1 MRVITDFV
9 NTTPGPCTN
18 PVQYGQV
25 EEYGVVFAAAP
36 GIVVAP
42 KLTLEGCYNA
52 STGLM
57 SDALRAA
64 GHLPTSEPY
73 TGLGHTFVGGGGES
87 ITAPVLA
94 VTGNNAIVDWVV
106 VEVRSNATPTT
117 VLASRA
123 ALLQRD
129 GDVVGT
135 NGTSP
140 LTFSLATGTYRIAML
155 HRNHLGAMTLNG
167 VALSNAATTVDLS
180 ATGTATLGTEARR
193 SISGTF
199 PTQALWAGDVNFDG
213 ILKYTGT
220 DNDRDPI
227 LSNIG
232 GAVPT
237 NTVTGYLNS
246 DVNMDGIVKY
256 TGTDNDRDPILQNIG
271 GVVPTNVR
279 EAQLP

>member
-1 MRVITDFV
+1 
-9 NTTPGPCTN
+9 
-18 PVQYGQV
+18 
-25 EEYGVVFAAAP
+25 
-36 GIVVAP
+36 
-42 KLTLEGCYNA
+42 
-52 STGLM
+52 
-57 SDALRAA
+57 
-64 GHLPTSEPY
+64 
-73 TGLGHTFVGGGGES
+73 
-87 ITAPVLA
+87 
-94 VTGNNAIVDWVV
+94 
-106 VEVRSNATPTT
+106 
-117 VLASRA
+117 
-123 ALLQRD
+123 
-129 GDVVGT
+129 
-135 NGTSP
+135 
-140 LTFSLATGTYRIAML
+140 ML